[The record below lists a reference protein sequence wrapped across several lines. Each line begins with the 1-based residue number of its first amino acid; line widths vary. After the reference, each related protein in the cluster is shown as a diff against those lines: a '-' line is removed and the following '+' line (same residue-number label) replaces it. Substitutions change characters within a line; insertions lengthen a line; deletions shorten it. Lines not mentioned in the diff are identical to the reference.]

1 MANSELP
8 SIREPARPLYCQ
20 HATRSQHRCEQLH
33 AAAGDFVSMVRDA
46 GSAGAK
52 ETRTDRDP
60 APGQKASRANLLASF
75 LPLYVVIFVGFVGYS
90 LMITVLTPALMSN
103 HNLLLPAGTPMSR
116 RIVMLS
122 FLLCLYPLG
131 QFAGSPILGS
141 LSDRFGRK
149 PVLLV
154 SLSVTTVCYA
164 LIVAALTI
172 RSFVLL
178 AVASL
183 ITGTA
188 EANIVAAQSAIA
200 DVVRPEERSR
210 FFGYIYMSVSAAYII
225 GPLVGGKLAD
235 PKLIRW
241 FNDAT
246 PFAAVL
252 LLLVFTTAATALLFR
267 ETNPPEAR
275 SAVSFTQAFTNLKGV
290 FVDRRLRGIYWLNFF
305 FYFAIFGFFR
315 CYPMYLVG
323 HFHLEVSRVSELI
336 AWVGVPIVIANL
348 WLTGFLAT
356 RVSTKTLATW
366 SATLTGI
373 FMITVV
379 VFRPAGALWVT
390 LFLTSGALALCL
402 PACATLLSQATT
414 EAEQGR
420 VMGNNQALQ
429 VGAEALSGFL
439 GGLAA
444 ALMVELP
451 LILLGLLAITAA
463 MFLKFGTG
471 RGTGDSSPQTTGSTV
486 VPLKEPGY

>member
-1 MANSELP
+1 MMKD
-8 SIREPARPLYCQ
+8 
-20 HATRSQHRCEQLH
+20 
-33 AAAGDFVSMVRDA
+33 AA
-46 GSAGAK
+46 SAGVEKA
-52 ETRTDRDP
+52 RTDRDS
-60 APGQKASRANLLASF
+60 APNYKRNRTNLLASF

-103 HNLLLPAGTPMSR
+103 HGLLLPAGTSLSK
-116 RIVMLS
+116 RIVLLS

-131 QFAGSPILGS
+131 QFAGSPVLGS
-141 LSDRFGRK
+141 LSDRFGRR

-154 SLSVTTVCYA
+154 SLAVTTICYA
-164 LIVAALTI
+164 LIVAALTA
-172 RSFVLL
+172 RSVALL
-178 AVASL
+178 AIASL
-183 ITGTA
+183 LAGAA
-188 EANIVAAQSAIA
+188 EANIVAAQNAIA
-200 DVVRPEERSR
+200 DVVRPEERNR
-210 FFGYIYMSVSAAYII
+210 FFGYIYMTVSAAYII

-235 PKLIRW
+235 PKLVPW

-246 PFAAVL
+246 PFGAVL
-252 LLLVFTTAATALLFR
+252 LLLVITTAATAALFR
-267 ETNPPEAR
+267 ETNPPAAR

-290 FVDRRLRGIYWLNFF
+290 IVDGQLRGIYWLNFL
-305 FYFAIFGFFR
+305 FYFAIFDFFR

-323 HFHLEVSRVSELI
+323 HFHLGVSRVSEFI

-348 WLTGFLAT
+348 WLTGFLAA
-356 RVSTKTLATW
+356 RVDTKTLAIW
-366 SATLTGI
+366 SASLTGTFLI
-373 FMITVV
+373 AVV
-379 VFRPAGALWVT
+379 VFRPVEALWVT

-402 PACATLLSQATT
+402 PSCATLLSRAAP

-451 LILLGLLAITAA
+451 LVLLSLLAITAA

-471 RGTGDSSPQTTGSTV
+471 RRSPQIVGSSV
-486 VPLKEPGY
+486 SG

>member
-1 MANSELP
+1 M
-8 SIREPARPLYCQ
+8 
-20 HATRSQHRCEQLH
+20 
-33 AAAGDFVSMVRDA
+33 MKDA
-46 GSAGAK
+46 GSAGIEK
-52 ETRTDRDP
+52 TRTDRDP
-60 APGQKASRANLLASF
+60 DPRHKGNWANLLASF

-103 HNLLLPAGTPMSR
+103 HSLFLPAGTPLSK
-116 RIVMLS
+116 RIVLLS

-131 QFAGSPILGS
+131 QFAGSPVLGS

-154 SLSVTTVCYA
+154 SLAVTTTCYA
-164 LIVAALTI
+164 LIAAALTA
-172 RSFVLL
+172 RSFALL

-183 ITGTA
+183 LAGTA

-200 DVVRPEERSR
+200 DVVTPEERNR
-210 FFGYIYMSVSAAYII
+210 FFGYIYMSVSLAYII

-235 PKLIRW
+235 PTLVRW
-241 FNDAT
+241 FTDAT
-246 PFAAVL
+246 PFEAVL
-252 LLLVFTTAATALLFR
+252 LLLVITTVATAALFR
-267 ETNPPEAR
+267 ETNPPAAR

-290 FVDRRLRGIYWLNFF
+290 IVDGRLRRIYWLNFL

-323 HFHLEVSRVSELI
+323 HFHLDVSRVSEFI

-348 WLTGFLAT
+348 WLTGFIAV
-356 RVSTKTLATW
+356 RVDTKTLAIW
-366 SATLTGI
+366 SASLTGT
-373 FMITVV
+373 FMIAVV
-379 VFRPAGALWVT
+379 VFRPVETLWVT

-402 PACATLLSQATT
+402 PACATLLSSAAT

-451 LILLGLLAITAA
+451 LVLLGLLAIMAA
-463 MFLKFGTG
+463 TFLKFGT
-471 RGTGDSSPQTTGSTV
+471 DSRSPKIEGSSV
-486 VPLKEPGY
+486 SG